1 MSELKGRSS
10 QYVYAN
16 ANLGLIVNLKG
27 NEADILLRGEKGKSL
42 LNNIFKAST
51 TIKLASNHVLRISN
65 G

>member
-1 MSELKGRSS
+1 MSELKGQSS
-10 QYVYAN
+10 QYVYSN
-16 ANLGLIVNLKG
+16 ANLGLVVNLKG
-27 NEADILLRGEKGKSL
+27 NEADVLLRGEKGKSL